1 MRRQALLEP
10 APVNGS
16 RRTRNSHRMQPRG
29 TSICASSLI
38 AALAWTGVA
47 HADEPLLPPLTAP
60 SLLRDSA
67 STGTVQDT
75 WSTRKAAVSASAAT
89 GGPLGY
95 GGLSFE
101 YAPSRYLVLGG
112 GAGFQPGGG
121 TGAFT
126 WRLRLPINRVV
137 AIGFGAPLSTGPY
150 VWTGSYVP
158 PDGCSTPGCPFK
170 VSRTWG
176 WSAWVHVEPSIEL
189 RPAGGFALR
198 IYGGRSFV
206 LDPTD
211 GVCASSAP
219 GACPSRGGETQWYA
233 GITAGV
239 AF

>member
-1 MRRQALLEP
+1 MRAC
-10 APVNGS
+10 G
-16 RRTRNSHRMQPRG
+16 TRSFAG
-29 TSICASSLI
+29 GLVVI
-38 AALAWTGVA
+38 ALAWTGTA
-47 HADEPLLPPLTAP
+47 HADEPLLPPLTVP

-75 WSTRKAAVSASAAT
+75 WSTRRAAISAGAAT

-101 YAPSRYLVLGG
+101 YAPWRYLVLGG
-112 GAGFQPGGG
+112 GVGFQPGGG

-137 AIGFGAPLSTGPY
+137 AIGLGAPLSTGPY
-150 VWTGSYVP
+150 EWVGAYVP
-158 PDGCSTPGCPFK
+158 PDGCSSGTCPAR
-170 VSRTWG
+170 VTRTWS
-176 WSAWVHVEPSIEL
+176 WAAWVHVEPSIEL
-189 RPAGGFALR
+189 RPAGGLALR

-206 LDPTD
+206 LDPAD
-211 GVCASSAP
+211 GICASSAP

-233 GITAGV
+233 GITAGL